1 MMNKKNIKNKQK
13 IKKGL
18 LETEWKEKRRILLDG
33 REREVWITLKVF
45 REEFGNYYDTYIYSF
60 LEGYK
65 ITLLK
70 AKIDNEDINLEIN
83 QHCFTFNFRK
93 LYNGDSIQL
102 YLKFKEKKSKFNKIC
117 RSECISLPDFLIGC
131 NVNFFLF
138 IPKVYDILYWKK
150 GFIFEKLDNNNN
162 DINGNKNI
170 NKISDKEIKSDN
182 AIEKENKVEFERKNE
197 NNNEKDNKSDNNINE
212 NSEKENKNEKHIND
226 NINEKELKN
235 NKENNKDLEKSLK
248 KKISKKERLQKEKE
262 EKEKLEKEKL
272 EKEKKENIIYN
283 WKGIIDNGKIIEDYI
298 YLNIKTSKWVISFK
312 QNFKNSKINKPIK
325 ELIITIPKYFIGGN
339 NNIISYNLR
348 TNFSETIDGNNI
360 KETEKNYILTYNN
373 LKSGEGYYSVE
384 TLLINSPE
392 KNYTCENFNKFL
404 IKVSD
409 KEKEIF
415 IPLIN
420 EILKEDKS
428 NNLNYIKLGN
438 WVKKNIKYDKH
449 IPIVKKNPI
458 ETYKSKKGT
467 CNDLTN
473 LYNCLLKLIGIKAI
487 FVSGF
492 VIEENKFDDNGGN
505 DFDYHCWTLAEINN
519 QFIPLDVNFQYFNG
533 KIPSTHLF
541 GCFGNSSID
550 MKCTDKISL
559 DKIQEKIIAV

>member
-1 MMNKKNIKNKQK
+1 MNKKNIKNKQK

-235 NKENNKDLEKSLK
+235 NKENNIDLEKSLK

-262 EKEKLEKEKL
+262 EKEKIEKEKL

-283 WKGIIDNGKIIEDYI
+283 WKEIIDNGKIIEDYI

-392 KNYTCENFNKFL
+392 KNYNCENFNKFL

-473 LYNCLLKLIGIKAI
+473 LYNCLLKLIGIKEHCSKRCQFWALLAYEKSSSVLLRRKRKDT
-487 FVSGF
+487 VSRSVHVWATNRDGNTRRTRNSPNITPKF
-492 VIEENKFDDNGGN
+492 FIYHPLLSTGGYQQLENPR
-505 DFDYHCWTLAEINN
+505 
-519 QFIPLDVNFQYFNG
+519 QR
-533 KIPSTHLF
+533 
-541 GCFGNSSID
+541 
-550 MKCTDKISL
+550 
-559 DKIQEKIIAV
+559 